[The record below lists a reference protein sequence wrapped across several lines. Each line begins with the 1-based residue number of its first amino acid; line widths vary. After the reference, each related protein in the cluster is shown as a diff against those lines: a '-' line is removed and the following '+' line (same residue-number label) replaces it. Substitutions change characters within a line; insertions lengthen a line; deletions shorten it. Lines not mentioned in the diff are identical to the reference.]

1 MGDSTAIGSTR
12 HEIEFCVMLCCLPPL
27 PYCGNVCIRYLST
40 NFRLVSNLGS
50 TAIVEAEGVT
60 LMYGLTTVVDVVF
73 LVVVWGHDADGN
85 EECTVDDDN
94 DEVAG

>member
-1 MGDSTAIGSTR
+1 M
-12 HEIEFCVMLCCLPPL
+12 
-27 PYCGNVCIRYLST
+27 
-40 NFRLVSNLGS
+40 
-50 TAIVEAEGVT
+50 T